1 MIQCQG
7 CTCAGWLWEGE
18 GGLGDHQPGV
28 YVPLKALFLVES
40 FIHFSRNVRQWRQRN
55 KNQKTA
61 EDDVPPSEPAEA
73 KEETTSDKENE
84 NANSN
89 INSGDNKTEETNK
102 ADEEKDEDKEVKVE
116 GKDDQDNDQDNSQD
130 SVIPKP
136 PEDIDIIDN
145 TECKFN
151 VNSFK
156 LVYVVNSE
164 SYLYK
169 RMALK
174 RAREVRLKESMMG
187 LKPRQV
193 ISGKFSDYSSFTRGS
208 AEDETQSENEP
219 EISLLRP
226 QPHH

>member
-1 MIQCQG
+1 MSNF
-7 CTCAGWLWEGE
+7 
-18 GGLGDHQPGV
+18 D
-28 YVPLKALFLVES
+28 
-40 FIHFSRNVRQWRQRN
+40 RNVRQWRQRN

-61 EDDVPPSEPAEA
+61 EDDVPPSEPTEA
-73 KEETTSDKENE
+73 KEETTSDKEND

-89 INSGDNKTEETNK
+89 IKSDENKTEETNK
-102 ADEEKDEDKEVKVE
+102 ADEEKDVDKEVKVE
-116 GKDDQDNDQDNSQD
+116 GKDDQDNDNSQD

-174 RAREVRLKESMMG
+174 RAREVRIGS
-187 LKPRQV
+187 QV
-193 ISGKFSDYSSFTRGS
+193 
-208 AEDETQSENEP
+208 
-219 EISLLRP
+219 SL
-226 QPHH
+226 